1 MGYLRPF
8 EVIAELNSK
17 YGVEIKSTQ
26 ALNILLSKMG
36 IIEKNYG
43 YWNLTDLGKKYS
55 IFEYAIRQ
63 DCWRPEIVRAVAEY
77 LMHKK

>member
-17 YGVEIKSTQ
+17 FGVEIKSTQ
-26 ALNILLSKMG
+26 ALNRLLNDMG
-36 IIEKNYG
+36 IIVKEYG
-43 YWNLTDLGKKYS
+43 YWKLTDLGKKYA
-55 IFEYAIRQ
+55 IFEHAIRQ

-77 LMHKK
+77 LMHKG